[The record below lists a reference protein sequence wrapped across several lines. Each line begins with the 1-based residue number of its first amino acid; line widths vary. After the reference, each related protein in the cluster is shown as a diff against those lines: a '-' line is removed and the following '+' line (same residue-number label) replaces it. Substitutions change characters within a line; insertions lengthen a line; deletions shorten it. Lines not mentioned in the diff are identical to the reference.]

1 MFSYKPDCFLWFH
14 NQINTMN
21 KAKKNKI
28 KNNKIKNKNRKIIIS
43 LLCAALSFCTACG
56 SQTVSGDAEIVTETG
71 LIQEDRADG
80 VISEGLTYEETT
92 AGVTTVNEEE
102 SKDKDND
109 TVPSVK
115 VRGIYVTGPVAGS
128 GRMSELTELVN
139 STELNAMVIDIKND
153 EGNITYKMELPY
165 ASDMGACVRYVA
177 DMPALIESLHEQDIY
192 VIGRIVCFKDPVL
205 AKAHPELA
213 LCKPDGT
220 AVTDANGLEWV
231 NPYKQEVWDYLCQVA
246 EQATEDGFDEIQ
258 FDYVRFPIGDDANA
272 ADYGVN
278 MDEYTREEGLEDFF
292 EYTEERLHESGIIAG
307 ADLFG
312 TVIGSD
318 VDRAQTGQNYV
329 TIAKKMDVLS
339 PMIYPS
345 HYAAGTFG
353 LDVPDAEPYEAITS
367 ALQLSQKELSGNEG
381 KGAVVRPWLQCFTA
395 IWVQGHIDC
404 DSDAV
409 RAQIQAVYDAGYD
422 EWILWNA
429 SNRYDQVKEALEGL
443 TVTD

>member
-1 MFSYKPDCFLWFH
+1 
-14 NQINTMN
+14 MN
-21 KAKKNKI
+21 KTKKNKIKKNKI
-28 KNNKIKNKNRKIIIS
+28 KNNNRKIIIS
-43 LLCAALSFCTACG
+43 LLCVVLSFCTACG
-56 SQTVSGDAEIVTETG
+56 SQPVSGDAEISVKSG
-71 LIQEDRADG
+71 MSQESGIAGEQTTADG
-80 VISEGLTYEETT
+80 AIAGGLTSDGITADVTIVEET
-92 AGVTTVNEEE
+92 E
-102 SKDKDND
+102 STDQEIIE
-109 TVPSVK
+109 PSVK

-153 EGNITYKMELPY
+153 DGNITYKMELPY

-220 AVTDANGLEWV
+220 AVTDANGLAWV

-246 EQATEDGFDEIQ
+246 EQATKDGFDEIQ
-258 FDYVRFPIGDDANA
+258 FDYVRFPIGDDANE

-278 MDEYTREEGLEDFF
+278 MDEYTREAGLEDFF
-292 EYTEERLHESGIIAG
+292 EYMEERLHESGIIVG

-329 TIAKKMDVLS
+329 TIAEKMDVLS

-353 LDVPDAEPYEAITS
+353 LDVPDARPYETITS
-367 ALQLSQKELSGNEG
+367 ALQLSQSELGGLEG
-381 KGAVVRPWLQCFTA
+381 KKAVVRPWLQCFTA
-395 IWVQGHIDC
+395 IWVNGHIDC

-409 RAQIQAVYDAGYD
+409 RSQIQAVYDAGYD

-429 SNRYDQVKEALEGL
+429 SNHYEQVEEALEGL

>member
-1 MFSYKPDCFLWFH
+1 MK
-14 NQINTMN
+14 NTR
-21 KAKKNKI
+21 KNKI
-28 KNNKIKNKNRKIIIS
+28 KKKYIKNLNKKIIIS
-43 LLCAALSFCTACG
+43 LLYVFFSFCTACG
-56 SQTVSGDAEIVTETG
+56 SQPVSGNAELFSEPATSGEG
-71 LIQEDRADG
+71 SGAEDMPAGGTDP
-80 VISEGLTYEETT
+80 EETEP
-92 AGVTTVNEEE
+92 ADQSEAVE
-102 SKDKDND
+102 
-109 TVPSVK
+109 PSVK
-115 VRGIYVTGPVAGS
+115 VKGIYVTGPVAGS
-128 GRMSELTELVN
+128 GRMSELTDLVN

-165 ASDMGACVRYVA
+165 ASDMGACVRYVS

-205 AKAHPELA
+205 AEAHPELA

-220 AVTDANGLEWV
+220 AVTDANGLAWV
-231 NPYKQEVWDYLCQVA
+231 NPYKQEVWDYICQVA

-278 MDEYTREEGLEDFF
+278 MDEYTKEAGLEDFF
-292 EYTEERLHESGIIAG
+292 EYTRDRLHERGIVVG

-353 LDVPDAEPYEAITS
+353 LDIPDASPYETITA
-367 ALQLSQKELSGNEG
+367 ALQLSKNELSVLDNENT
-381 KGAVVRPWLQCFTA
+381 VVRPWLQCFTA

-409 RAQIQAVYDAGYD
+409 REQIQAVYDAGYD

-429 SNRYDQVKEALEGL
+429 SNHYDQVEEALR
-443 TVTD
+443 

>member
-1 MFSYKPDCFLWFH
+1 M
-14 NQINTMN
+14 NQ
-21 KAKKNKI
+21 AKKD
-28 KNNKIKNKNRKIIIS
+28 KIKNKNRKIVIL
-43 LLCAALSFCTACG
+43 LLCAVLSLGTACG
-56 SQTVSGDAEIVTETG
+56 SQSVSGDAEILTESG
-71 LIQEDRADG
+71 LRQEGSADAEQTTADGAPVGEVAADG
-80 VISEGLTYEETT
+80 VASGGLTSDGIIADVTTAEET
-92 AGVTTVNEEE
+92 E
-102 SKDKDND
+102 SEDQGIME
-109 TVPSVK
+109 PSVK

-139 STELNAMVIDIKND
+139 STELNTMVIDIKND
-153 EGNITYKMELPY
+153 DGNITYKMELPY

-177 DMPALIESLHEQDIY
+177 DMPALIDSLHEQGIY

-220 AVTDANGLEWV
+220 AVTDANGLAWV

-246 EQATEDGFDEIQ
+246 EQATKDGFDEIQ

-278 MDEYTREEGLEDFF
+278 MDEYTREAGLEDFF
-292 EYTEERLHESGIIAG
+292 EYMEERLHESGIIVG

-318 VDRAQTGQNYV
+318 VDRARTGQNYV
-329 TIAKKMDVLS
+329 TIAEKTDVLS

-353 LDVPDAEPYEAITS
+353 LDVPDARPYETITS
-367 ALQLSQKELSGNEG
+367 ALQLSQSELGGSEG
-381 KGAVVRPWLQCFTA
+381 KKAVVRPWLQCFTA
-395 IWVQGHIDC
+395 IWVKGHIDY

-409 RAQIQAVYDAGYD
+409 RSQIQAVYDAGYD

-429 SNRYDQVKEALEGL
+429 SNHYEQVEEALEGL
-443 TVTD
+443 TSAD